1 MPDPRS
7 FSPEVWVQECEAF
20 TFRCE
25 NQRFGDR
32 ATFCVTQSAL
42 QDLEPELSALTAA
55 AAFEALR
62 PVIYGAA
69 RERMRVAFPMV
80 QHVLTTPQIR
90 AVQQEVPGTPR
101 RPKAVRTR
109 TERAGES

>member
-7 FSPEVWVQECEAF
+7 FSPEVWVQELNAF
-20 TFRCE
+20 TFQCE

-42 QDLEPELSALTAA
+42 QVLEPDLHFDAA

-62 PVIYGAA
+62 PLIYGAA
-69 RERMRVAFPMV
+69 VECMRVASPMV
-80 QHVLTTPQIR
+80 QHDLTAHQLR
-90 AVQQEVPGTPR
+90 AIQQLSETLR
-101 RPKAVRTR
+101 CPKVARMR
-109 TERAGES
+109 TESAGES